1 MKTAAQS
8 PRTHFANDSRMLKS
22 SGSFSSR
29 QMPTG
34 LKNEW
39 RESQIAKPWRS
50 LNCLQSNNS
59 NRRAAVTAV
68 TLEPDLPPPVYYQRH
83 KTSHRDHKRRGHP
96 VDLSPVQVVVS
107 LLRPHMIVHIS
118 DKLCERLDYKPNQVS
133 SRSIRVLHGPQTN
146 QAMLETSIKKTA
158 SMEKSTLGVKL
169 YSSDGVAHETNAI
182 FSPVAVNG
190 VPVACL
196 IEVQFKPESKRSV
209 FPCPSE
215 MYYPKKVF
223 ESHLRQ
229 FYRAQYNQYTGIEN
243 CHASKSGIHLGT
255 EIK

>member
-68 TLEPDLPPPVYYQRH
+68 TLEPDLPPPVYYQCH
-83 KTSHRDHKRRGHP
+83 KTSHWELKELTLCARPGP
-96 VDLSPVQVVVS
+96 VSCTTA
-107 LLRPHMIVHIS
+107 RPA
-118 DKLCERLDYKPNQVS
+118 S
-133 SRSIRVLHGPQTN
+133 SQ
-146 QAMLETSIKKTA
+146 M
-158 SMEKSTLGVKL
+158 
-169 YSSDGVAHETNAI
+169 
-182 FSPVAVNG
+182 
-190 VPVACL
+190 
-196 IEVQFKPESKRSV
+196 
-209 FPCPSE
+209 
-215 MYYPKKVF
+215 
-223 ESHLRQ
+223 
-229 FYRAQYNQYTGIEN
+229 
-243 CHASKSGIHLGT
+243 
-255 EIK
+255 